1 MTNERAAQVLIA
13 AYSFIVNQC
22 DNQFIDNYEVACA
35 KAVGL
40 LMNTPDIIGETE
52 EWIFFKDFLGI

>member
-22 DNQFIDNYEVACA
+22 DNQFTNSYEIACS

-40 LMNTPDIIGETE
+40 LMNTPDIIGEIE
-52 EWIFFKDFLGI
+52 Q

>member
-1 MTNERAAQVLIA
+1 MTNERAAQTLIA

-22 DNQFIDNYEVACA
+22 DQFFIDNYEIACA
-35 KAVGL
+35 KAGGL

-52 EWIFFKDFLGI
+52 E

>member
-13 AYSFIVNQC
+13 AYSFIINQR
-22 DNQFIDNYEVACA
+22 DNKFINNYKIACA

-52 EWIFFKDFLGI
+52 E

>member
-1 MTNERAAQVLIA
+1 MTNERAVQVLIA

-22 DNQFIDNYEVACA
+22 DNQFIDNYEIACA

-40 LMNTPDIIGETE
+40 LMNTPDIIEETE
-52 EWIFFKDFLGI
+52 

>member
-13 AYSFIVNQC
+13 AYSFVVNQC
-22 DNQFIDNYEVACA
+22 DNQFTDNYEVACA

-52 EWIFFKDFLGI
+52 E